1 MRVVRTLSGVQP
13 DNRLGRPA
21 RRRRVSRRD
30 RRGRGLRERLAP
42 HGVPIVR
49 SRAARFDELVLD
61 AVADLERNWASE
73 LSGIEFAIE
82 EVPPPGRAEFDP
94 DVVSDRGIAL
104 GRLYRDGVEGVAKP
118 VIVIYRRPL
127 EARAADLIDRGDLVF
142 TVVTELVAELLGR
155 DVDDLDPP
163 H

>member
-1 MRVVRTLSGVQP
+1 MRTLSSVQP

-61 AVADLERNWASE
+61 AVADLERTWSSE

-82 EVPPPGRAEFDP
+82 EVPPGRAEFDP

-104 GRLYRDGVEGVAKP
+104 GRLYRHGVEGVTKP

-127 EARAADLIDRGDLVF
+127 EARAADLVDRGDLVF
-142 TVVTELVAELLGR
+142 TVVTELVAELLGK